1 MREILLNNNKTAF
14 AWCNKERLN
23 TNNDNF
29 TKLYIRHI
37 NAYNIKRKDD
47 VCTGVY
53 WSLDATT
60 TSAVSLILFSGLI
73 FTQKHITYLTSLKPM
88 PLLRSLQSARIRSKL
103 AESNEG
109 SPDGTK
115 TSGCDTGTIEAAL
128 SLEKV

>member
-1 MREILLNNNKTAF
+1 M
-14 AWCNKERLN
+14 
-23 TNNDNF
+23 
-29 TKLYIRHI
+29 
-37 NAYNIKRKDD
+37 
-47 VCTGVY
+47 
-53 WSLDATT
+53 
-60 TSAVSLILFSGLI
+60 SLILFSGLI
-73 FTQKHITYLTSLKPM
+73 FTQEHITYLTSLKPI